1 MPVEYRY
8 DSNIVVIEMIGE
20 YSVQELSQ
28 TILNS
33 IADSKCPAKP
43 FMLIDISRSTS
54 INNRSMQEIQSIT
67 QLIISLKSRIG
78 NKIAL
83 VASKDLP
90 YGLMRMSSVGSEE
103 RGFESY
109 VFRDIKQAIQWLS
122 T

>member
-8 DSNIVVIEMIGE
+8 EPSIVVIEMIGE
-20 YSVQELSQ
+20 YSLQELSQ

-33 IADSKCPAKP
+33 LSDSNCPAEP
-43 FMLIDISRSTS
+43 FMLLDISRSTS
-54 INNRSMQEIQSIT
+54 INNRSNQQIQSIT
-67 QLIISLKSRIG
+67 QLIISLKGRIG

-83 VASKDLP
+83 VALKDLP
-90 YGLMRMSSVGSEE
+90 YGLMRMSSVGSED
-103 RGFESY
+103 RGFESK